1 MKSARTAAPKSFKN
15 AVLFSIFLHAGL
27 VIFVAAAGSLSVPSK
42 RGMIHYVNF
51 VGLPGGPRGGP
62 GSGAGPGPAGT
73 GTGETVTVAKPA
85 APPPAKRETLRDLTL
100 AQKVKSEPK
109 ASLRYPDQKAAKSKK
124 TQEKK
129 AAITKPEP
137 QQPAAAGTA
146 PATASAGGQQAGG
159 YGLRFGTAGGG
170 GGGGSGFGGG
180 SGDPFGV
187 ESFPFTY
194 YLQMVSDKISSNWF
208 TSLVDPGSSGQFQA
222 QVYFRIFR
230 NGQVSDLRVESSSGV
245 QAFDL
250 AALRA
255 VQSSSPFPPL
265 PNEYNGQYL
274 GIHLIFEHAK

>member
-1 MKSARTAAPKSFKN
+1 MKSARTAASKSFKN
-15 AVLFSIFLHAGL
+15 AVLFSLFLHAGL
-27 VIFVAAAGSLSVPSK
+27 VIFVAAAGSLSGPPK
-42 RGMIHYVNF
+42 KGMIHYVNF
-51 VGLPGGPRGGP
+51 VGSPGGP
-62 GSGAGPGPAGT
+62 GSGAGPGPAGP
-73 GTGETVTVAKPA
+73 GAGETVTVAKPA
-85 APPPAKRETLRDLTL
+85 APPAKKETLRDLTV
-100 AQKVKSEPK
+100 AQKVKPEPK
-109 ASLRYPDQKAAKSKK
+109 ASMRYPDEKAAKSKK

-137 QQPAAAGTA
+137 RQPAPAAGTA
-146 PATASAGGQQAGG
+146 AATAAGGQQAGG
-159 YGLRFGTAGGG
+159 YGLRFGT

-180 SGDPFGV
+180 SGEPFAV

-230 NGQVSDLRVESSSGV
+230 NGQVSDLKVESSSGV

-274 GIHLIFEHAK
+274 VIHLIFEHAK

>member
-1 MKSARTAAPKSFKN
+1 MKSARTAAPRSFKN
-15 AVLFSIFLHAGL
+15 AVLFSLFLHAGL
-27 VIFVAAAGSLSVPSK
+27 VIFVAAAGSLAGPPK
-42 RGMIHYVNF
+42 KGMIHYVNF
-51 VGLPGGPRGGP
+51 VGFPGGPGGP
-62 GSGAGPGPAGT
+62 GAGGGPGPAGA
-73 GTGETVTVAKPA
+73 GAGETVTVAKPA
-85 APPPAKRETLRDLTL
+85 APPPAKKETLRDLTV
-100 AQKVKSEPK
+100 AQKVKPEPK
-109 ASLRYPDQKAAKSKK
+109 ASMRYPDEKAAKSKK

-137 QQPAAAGTA
+137 QQPAAAAGTA
-146 PATASAGGQQAGG
+146 AATAAGGQQAGG
-159 YGLRFGTAGGG
+159 YGLRFGTGGG
-170 GGGGSGFGGG
+170 GGGGTGFGGG

-208 TSLVDPGSSGQFQA
+208 TSLVNPGSSGQFQA
-222 QVYFRIFR
+222 QVYFRIFL

-265 PNEYNGQYL
+265 PPEYNGQYL